1 MPSKSRKN
9 RRAQAQR
16 TYLQRAIV
24 KNRDQVNS
32 QAEPGVETPVSA
44 FRAQSEKVSSSYG
57 PASKGSASAVFIDTH
72 FSRDI
77 KWIGLVTG
85 IIIVLLIISYYVFR

>member
-16 TYLQRAIV
+16 AYLQRSAI
-24 KNRDQVNS
+24 KNRDEVNS
-32 QAEPGVETPVSA
+32 PAEPGVETPVAA
-44 FRAQSEKVSSSYG
+44 FRAQSEKVTSSYG
-57 PASKGSASAVFIDTH
+57 PASRGSANAAFIDTH

-85 IIIVLLIISYYVFR
+85 IIIILLIVSYYVFR